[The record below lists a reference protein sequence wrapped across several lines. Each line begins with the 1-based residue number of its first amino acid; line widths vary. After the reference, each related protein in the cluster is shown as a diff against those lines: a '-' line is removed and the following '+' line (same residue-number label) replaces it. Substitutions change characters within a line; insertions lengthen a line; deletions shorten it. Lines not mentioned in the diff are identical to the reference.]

1 MKGLSQRTTL
11 CAALVGGASAFVG
24 APLMRPSPAF
34 GLRAPGAPTM
44 SVVGPSPD
52 NKQQQAAE
60 VFEVD
65 FDSVREAF
73 DGSSSSSTAID
84 GRGARGGA
92 LNFRSVAGAGAAAL
106 TPLVLGA
113 AEASAKG
120 GEFGIIEGKTASFFH
135 PIVMG
140 TMFAVSLRSAKLGLE
155 WREQRT
161 MGGRMSTLKEQLPVL
176 SSGSRASTPLKKE
189 ADGIRSKLE
198 ELGEDAAEAAAS
210 LKADL
215 AKLSSSAAVEIEQE
229 LNDMGAR
236 RKELSKKNVRD
247 LHYDAGAL
255 LLGLGTFAAVEGPVN
270 TYLRAQKL
278 FPGPHLYAGAAVV
291 VAWAVAASLVPK
303 MQKGDD
309 TARIAHMAINFG
321 MIALFAWQI
330 FTGIPIAQKVWEFT
344 KFP

>member
-24 APLMRPSPAF
+24 APLTRPSPAF

-65 FDSVREAF
+65 FDGVREAF
-73 DGSSSSSTAID
+73 DGSGSSSSSSSIAAID
-84 GRGARGGA
+84 DRGAGGGA
-92 LNFRSVAGAGAAAL
+92 LNLRSVAGAGAAAL

-120 GEFGIIEGKTASFFH
+120 GEFGIIEGKSASFFH

-161 MGGRMSTLKEQLPVL
+161 MGGRMRLERLQHHTSLRTVDQSTGQCHRCCRRHCALRLLVVVV
-176 SSGSRASTPLKKE
+176 R
-189 ADGIRSKLE
+189 
-198 ELGEDAAEAAAS
+198 
-210 LKADL
+210 LKAGPFCWSFVGHDVQQQDRGCQTRW
-215 AKLSSSAAVEIEQE
+215 KSA
-229 LNDMGAR
+229 LWSTG
-236 RKELSKKNVRD
+236 
-247 LHYDAGAL
+247 
-255 LLGLGTFAAVEGPVN
+255 
-270 TYLRAQKL
+270 
-278 FPGPHLYAGAAVV
+278 
-291 VAWAVAASLVPK
+291 
-303 MQKGDD
+303 
-309 TARIAHMAINFG
+309 
-321 MIALFAWQI
+321 
-330 FTGIPIAQKVWEFT
+330 GIP
-344 KFP
+344 PPCR